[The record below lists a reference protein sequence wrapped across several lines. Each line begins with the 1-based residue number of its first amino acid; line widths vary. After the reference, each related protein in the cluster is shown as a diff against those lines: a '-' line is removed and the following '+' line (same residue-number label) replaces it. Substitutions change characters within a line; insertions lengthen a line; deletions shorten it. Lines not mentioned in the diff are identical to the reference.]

1 MGSSRVPAALGAA
14 LFAILLAL
22 VGCKPPYLGGDDG
35 DDSPDAPPGDD
46 ATPLRSCASSISF
59 HAGAGVTAVEVAGA
73 WDWSVRTP
81 LADADHDGTFSG
93 ELELAP
99 GIWPYK
105 LVVTRDGQTDWVL
118 DPQNPYRAYDG
129 GVENSAL
136 RVADCTQPLLEVAA
150 HDDNVTHVKLFRG
163 KSAAAI
169 TEVAAVLDGSPVDV
183 ARAGGELTIAT
194 PGLATGKHTLRV
206 TASDASGA
214 AAEALLVPFWI
225 EAEAFDWRDAMIYMV
240 MTDRFRDGDPSNNA
254 APSAGADPGAE
265 FKGGDLRGITQAI
278 DDGTFDA
285 LGVRALW
292 LSPFVANTTRIEYE
306 NGHGVTAFHGYWPVK
321 ARAIDP
327 RLGSEADLDALV
339 AAAHERGIRVL
350 MDFVINHVHEQHE
363 YYAAHPDWFRTG
375 CECGTAGCD
384 WTEHRLD
391 CSFHPYM
398 PDVNWQNKDAG
409 EQMIADALWWLE
421 RFDLDGLRVDAVKH
435 VEDLAVS
442 NLSTRIHER
451 FETGGTEYY
460 LLGETAMGW
469 GGDDIN
475 NSLNDYAT
483 ISRYI
488 GPFGLSGQFDFV
500 LYHAT
505 ATRVFAD
512 EARGMLHL
520 DYWTRASIDHYPAD
534 AVMSTYVGSHDTER
548 LVSLADLGSGSSLV
562 HHKWASDGL
571 PSMPTTDLP
580 YDRAAFAL
588 QWLMTVPGAPLLY
601 YGDEYGEHGGADP
614 DNRHMWSPPS
624 ARTPRQ
630 RAMFDK
636 VARAGIARKTL
647 APLRRGAYVALNS
660 TDDVLAFARVM
671 TNDSAI
677 VVANRS
683 ASPRTHTV
691 TGAPIASGALVDKL
705 DPAGRTVT
713 VANGSF
719 TITLAPRSVAVL
731 AP

>member
-1 MGSSRVPAALGAA
+1 MLGALG
-14 LFAILLAL
+14 LLA
-22 VGCKPPYLGGDDG
+22 GCEPPYGHHGGDDT
-35 DDSPDAPPGDD
+35 PDAPGDD
-46 ATPLRSCASSISF
+46 ATPVRSCTSSLSF
-59 HAGAGVTAVEVAGA
+59 HAATGVTAVEVAGG
-73 WDWSVRTP
+73 WDWSARTP
-81 LADADHDGTFSG
+81 LVDPEHDGTFTA

-105 LVVTRDGQTDWVL
+105 LVITHDGGATDWVL
-118 DPQNPYRAYDG
+118 DAQNPYRAYDG

-136 RVADCTQPLLEVAA
+136 RVADCAQPLLEAIA
-150 HDDNVTHVKLFRG
+150 HDASSTRVRISRG
-163 KSAAAI
+163 KGAAAI
-169 TEVAAVLDGSPVDV
+169 TDISATLQGAPLDFTRAA
-183 ARAGGELTIAT
+183 GELTFTTAGLS
-194 PGLATGKHTLRV
+194 PGKYTLRV
-206 TASDASGA
+206 TATDADGKS
-214 AAEALLVPFWI
+214 AEPLLVPFWV
-225 EAEAFDWRDAMIYMV
+225 EQEAFDWRDALIYMV
-240 MTDRFRDGDPSNNA
+240 MTDRFRDGDPSNNP

-265 FKGGDLRGITQAI
+265 FKGGDLRGVTSAI
-278 DDGTFDA
+278 EDGTFDA

-292 LSPFVANTTRIEYE
+292 LSPFIENTQRVEYE

-327 RLGSEADLDALV
+327 RLGSEADLEALV
-339 AAAHERGIRVL
+339 AAAHARGIRVL

-398 PDVNWQNKDAG
+398 PDVNWQNRDAG
-409 EQMIADALWWLE
+409 EQMIADAMWWLE

-451 FETGGTEYY
+451 FETAGTEYY

-469 GGDDIN
+469 AGDDLTAN
-475 NSLNDYAT
+475 LPEYAT

-488 GPFGLSGQFDFV
+488 GPFALSGQFDFV

-512 EARGMLHL
+512 EVRGMFHL

-548 LVSLADLGSGSSLV
+548 LVSLADLGSGSALV
-562 HHKWASDGL
+562 HHKWATDGL
-571 PSMPTTDLP
+571 PAMPTTDLP
-580 YDRAAFAL
+580 YERAAFAL
-588 QWLMTVPGAPLLY
+588 QWLITTPGAPLLY

-614 DNRHMWSPPS
+614 DNRHMWTPPT
-624 ARTPRQ
+624 ARTSRQ

-636 VARAGIARKTL
+636 VARAGVLRKTL
-647 APLRRGAYVALNS
+647 APLRRGSYVALDS
-660 TDDVLAFARVM
+660 TDDVLAFARV
-671 TNDSAI
+671 TASESAI
-677 VVANRS
+677 VVANHAGS
-683 ASPRTHTV
+683 ARTITIH
-691 TGAPIASGALVDKL
+691 GAPVANGTLVDKL
-705 DPAGRTVT
+705 DPDARTVA
-713 VANGSF
+713 VANGSL
-719 TITLAPRSVAVL
+719 TITMPARSVSVL

>member
-1 MGSSRVPAALGAA
+1 MDLRFVVTLG
-14 LFAILLAL
+14 LLAA
-22 VGCKPPYLGGDDG
+22 CQPPYLQGDDDG
-35 DDSPDAPPGDD
+35 DPDAPTDD
-46 ATPLRSCASSISF
+46 ATPIRACASPLSF
-59 HAGAGVTAVEVAGA
+59 HATAGVTAVDVAGG
-73 WDWSVRTP
+73 WDWSTRTP
-81 LADADHDGTFSG
+81 LTDPDHDGTFTG

-105 LVVTRDGQTDWVL
+105 LVVTRDGGSTDWVL
-118 DPQNPYRAYDG
+118 DPQNPYRTYDA

-136 RVADCTQPLLEVAA
+136 RVADCAQPLLEVAA
-150 HDDNVTHVKLFRG
+150 HDANTTRVKLSRG

-169 TEVAAVLDGSPVDV
+169 TELAATLQGAPIDVTRDG
-183 ARAGGELTIAT
+183 AELSIAT
-194 PGLATGKHTLRV
+194 PALAPGKYTLRV
-206 TASDASGA
+206 TATDAMGQS
-214 AAEALLVPFWI
+214 AEPLLVPFWI
-225 EAEAFDWRDAMIYMV
+225 EAEAFDWRDALIYMV
-240 MTDRFRDGDPSNNA
+240 MTDRFRDGDPTNNP

-265 FKGGDLRGITQAI
+265 FEGGDLRGITQAI
-278 DDGTFDA
+278 EDGTFDA

-292 LSPFVANTTRIEYE
+292 LSPFAANTSRIEYE

-321 ARAIDP
+321 ARAVDP

-339 AAAHERGIRVL
+339 AAAHARGIRVL

-398 PDVNWQNKDAG
+398 PDVNWQNRDAG
-409 EQMIADALWWLE
+409 EQMIDDAMWWLE

-475 NSLNDYAT
+475 NSLGDYAT

-488 GPFGLSGQFDFV
+488 GPFALSGQFDFV

-520 DYWTRASIDHYPAD
+520 DYWTRASIDHYPAN

-580 YDRAAFAL
+580 YERAAFAL
-588 QWLMTVPGAPLLY
+588 QWLMTVPGAQLLY

-614 DNRHMWSPPS
+614 DNRHMWAPPS
-624 ARTPRQ
+624 ARTARQ

-636 VARAGIARKTL
+636 VSRAGVARKTL
-647 APLRRGAYVALNS
+647 AALRRGSYVALNS
-660 TDDVLAFARVM
+660 TDDVLAFARVT
-671 TNDSAI
+671 TNESAI
-677 VVANRS
+677 VVANRAATS
-683 ASPRTHTV
+683 RTLTI
-691 TGAPIASGALVDKL
+691 TGAPIATGTLTDKL
-705 DPAGRTVT
+705 DPAARTVAVT
-713 VANGSF
+713 NGSLS
-719 TITLAPRSVAVL
+719 ITMPPRSVSVL

>member
-1 MGSSRVPAALGAA
+1 MGHLRLLVVLG
-14 LFAILLAL
+14 L
-22 VGCKPPYLGGDDG
+22 VACKPPYLHGGGDDG
-35 DDSPDAPPGDD
+35 TGPDAPADD
-46 ATPLRSCASSISF
+46 STPLRSCTSSITY
-59 HAGAGVTAVEVAGA
+59 HGDAGVTAVDIVGA
-73 WDWSVRTP
+73 WDWSARTA
-81 LADADHDGTFSG
+81 LADPDHDGTFTG

-105 LVVTRDGQTDWVL
+105 LVVGYDGGGVDWVL

-136 RVADCTQPLLEVAA
+136 RVADCAPPLLEVIS
-150 HDDNVTHVKLFRG
+150 HDTNTTRVRVSRG

-169 TEVAAVLDGSPVDV
+169 TDIAVTLQGAPIDFTRS
-183 ARAGGELTIAT
+183 GGELTIAT
-194 PGLATGKHTLRV
+194 PGLAAGKYTLRI
-206 TASDASGA
+206 TAKDAAGA
-214 AAEALLVPFWI
+214 SAEPVLVPFWI
-225 EAEAFDWRDAMIYMV
+225 EADPFDWRDALIYMV
-240 MTDRFRDGDPSNNA
+240 MTDRFRDGDPTNNP

-265 FKGGDLRGITQAI
+265 YKGGDLRGVASAI
-278 DDGTFDA
+278 EDGTFDA

-292 LSPFVANTTRIEYE
+292 LSPFVANTTRVEYE

-339 AAAHERGIRVL
+339 AAAHKHGIRVL

-375 CECGTAGCD
+375 CECGTPGCD

-409 EQMIADALWWLE
+409 EQMIADAEWWLE

-435 VEDLAVS
+435 VEDLAIS

-483 ISRYI
+483 IARYI
-488 GPFGLSGQFDFV
+488 GPFALSGQFDFV

-505 ATRVFAD
+505 TTNVFAD

-520 DYWTRASIDHYPAD
+520 DYWTKASLDHYPAD

-548 LVSLADLGSGSSLV
+548 LVSLADLGSGSTIV

-571 PSMPTTDLP
+571 PAMPTTDLP

-588 QWLMTVPGAPLLY
+588 QWLLTTPGAPLLY

-614 DNRHMWSPPS
+614 DNRHMWAAPS

-636 VARAGIARKTL
+636 VARAGKLRQTL
-647 APLRRGAYVALNS
+647 EPLRRGAYVQLNS
-660 TDDVLAFARVM
+660 TDDVLAFARV
-671 TNDSAI
+671 TASEAAI
-677 VVANRS
+677 IVANH
-683 ASPRTHTV
+683 AATARTLTV
-691 TGAPIASGALVDKL
+691 HSAPIGNGTLTDRL
-705 DPAGRTVT
+705 DPGSRTVD
-713 VANGSF
+713 VSNGSF
-719 TITLAPRSVAVL
+719 TITMPPRSVSVL
-731 AP
+731 TH

>member
-1 MGSSRVPAALGAA
+1 MGSLRVAV
-14 LFAILLAL
+14 LLPVVL
-22 VGCKPPYLGGDDG
+22 VACQPPYLGEDDDG
-35 DDSPDAPPGDD
+35 GPDAPTDEE
-46 ATPLRSCASSISF
+46 TPIRSCASALSF
-59 HAGAGVTAVEVAGA
+59 HAGTGTSAVEVAGA
-73 WDWSVRTP
+73 WDWNARTALSDP
-81 LADADHDGTFSG
+81 DHDGTFTG

-105 LVVTRDGQTDWVL
+105 LVVTHDGGAVDWVL
-118 DPQNPYRAYDG
+118 DPLNPYRAYDA

-136 RVADCTQPLLEVAA
+136 RVADCTLPLLEVMA
-150 HDDNVTHVKLFRG
+150 HDASVTRVKLSRG
-163 KSAAAI
+163 KSAAPI
-169 TEVAAVLDGSPVDV
+169 TEITATLQGMPIEV
-183 ARAGGELTIAT
+183 ARTGGELTIAT
-194 PGLATGKHTLRV
+194 PDLAPGKYTLRI
-206 TASDASGA
+206 TASDAMGA
-214 AAEALLVPFWI
+214 AAEPLLVPFWI
-225 EAEAFDWRDAMIYMV
+225 EAEAFDWRDALIYMV
-240 MTDRFRDGDPSNNA
+240 MTDRFRDGDATNNA

-278 DDGTFDA
+278 EDGTFDA

-292 LSPFVANTTRIEYE
+292 LSPFIANTTRVEYE
-306 NGHGVTAFHGYWPVK
+306 HGHGVTAFHGYWPVK
-321 ARAIDP
+321 PRSIDP

-339 AAAHERGIRVL
+339 AAAHKRGIRVL

-375 CECGTAGCD
+375 CECGTPGCD
-384 WTEHRLD
+384 WTERRLD
-391 CSFHPYM
+391 CSFHAYM
-398 PDVNWQNKDAG
+398 PDVNWQNRDAG

-475 NSLNDYAT
+475 NSLPEYAT

-520 DYWTRASIDHYPAD
+520 DYWTRASLDHYPAD

-571 PSMPTTDLP
+571 PPPPTTDLP
-580 YDRAAFAL
+580 YERAAFAL
-588 QWLMTVPGAPLLY
+588 QWLLTVPGAQLLY

-614 DNRHMWSPPS
+614 DNRHMWSSPG
-624 ARTPRQ
+624 ARTTRQ

-636 VARAGIARKTL
+636 VARAGTVRKEL

-660 TDDVLAFARVM
+660 TDDVLAFARV
-671 TNDSAI
+671 TPGEWAI
-677 VVANRS
+677 VVANRAGTS
-683 ASPRTHTV
+683 RSHTV
-691 TGAPIASGALVDKL
+691 TGVPLGNGTLVDKL

-713 VANGSF
+713 VADGSV
-719 TITLAPRSVAVL
+719 TIAMPPRSVAVL

>member
-1 MGSSRVPAALGAA
+1 MGQPRLVVVLLLG
-14 LFAILLAL
+14 L
-22 VGCKPPYLGGDDG
+22 VACKPPYGHGGGDD
-35 DDSPDAPPGDD
+35 DDGTPDGSADD
-46 ATPLRSCASSISF
+46 PTPVRSCTSTLSYRAD
-59 HAGAGVTAVEVAGA
+59 ADVTAVEVAGA
-73 WDWSVRTP
+73 WDWAARTP
-81 LADADHDGTFSG
+81 LTDPDHDGTYTG
-93 ELELAP
+93 ELALPP

-105 LVVTRDGQTDWVL
+105 LVVTRNGGAVDWLL
-118 DPQNPYRAYDG
+118 DPQNPYRGYDG

-136 RVADCTQPLLEVAA
+136 RVPDCTPPLLEVAA
-150 HDDNVTHVKLFRG
+150 HDANVTRVKLSRG
-163 KSAAAI
+163 KDGAAI
-169 TEVAAVLDGSPVDV
+169 TDVKATLDGAPIAI
-183 ARAGGELTIAT
+183 ARTGGELTIET
-194 PGLATGKHTLRV
+194 PALAKGKHTLRV
-206 TASDASGA
+206 TASDAAGGT
-214 AAEALLVPFWI
+214 AEPVLVPFWV
-225 EAEAFDWRDAMIYMV
+225 EDTAFDWRDALIYMV
-240 MTDRFRDGDPSNNA
+240 MTDRFRDGDPTNNP

-265 FKGGDLRGITQAI
+265 FKGGDLKGVTAAI
-278 DDGTFDA
+278 EDGTFDA

-327 RLGSEADLDALV
+327 RLGTEADLEALV
-339 AAAHERGIRVL
+339 AAAHAHGIRIL

-398 PDVNWQNKDAG
+398 PDVNWQNRDAG

-435 VEDLAVS
+435 VEDLAIT
-442 NLSTRIHER
+442 NLSTRVHER

-469 GGDDIN
+469 GGDDIQ

-488 GPFGLSGQFDFV
+488 GPFALSGQFDFV

-505 ATRVFAD
+505 ATHVFAD
-512 EARGMLHL
+512 DERGMLHL
-520 DYWTRASIDHYPAD
+520 DYWTRASLDHYPVN

-548 LVSLADLGSGSSLV
+548 LVSLADLGSASPVV

-571 PSMPTTDLP
+571 PAAPTTDLP

-588 QWLMTVPGAPLLY
+588 QWLLTVPGAPLLY

-614 DNRHMWSPPS
+614 DNRHMWAPP
-624 ARTPRQ
+624 ATRTPRQ
-630 RAMFDK
+630 QAMYAK
-636 VARAGIARKTL
+636 VARAGALRQTL
-647 APLRRGAYVALNS
+647 EPLRRGSYVALNS
-660 TDDVLAFARVM
+660 TDDVLAFARV
-671 TNDSAI
+671 TTSEAAI
-677 VVANRS
+677 VVANHAAS
-683 ASPRTHTV
+683 ARTLTV
-691 TGAPIASGALVDKL
+691 TGAPVQNGTLVDKL
-705 DPAGRTVT
+705 DPKARTVS
-713 VANGSF
+713 ANNGSF
-719 TITLAPRSVAVL
+719 TITLPARSVSVL
-731 AP
+731 ATP